1 MIYRIEKYNKKR
13 KCWIL
18 IYSTSNF
25 DYANEYVNE
34 YLANHRRVSIRLNTL
49 LKKHFEE

>member
-18 IYSTSNF
+18 IYSSSNF
-25 DYANEYVNE
+25 DYVNE
-34 YLANHRRVSIRLNTL
+34 VLHVYLKEHRNSWIRLSTVF
-49 LKKHFEE
+49 KSE